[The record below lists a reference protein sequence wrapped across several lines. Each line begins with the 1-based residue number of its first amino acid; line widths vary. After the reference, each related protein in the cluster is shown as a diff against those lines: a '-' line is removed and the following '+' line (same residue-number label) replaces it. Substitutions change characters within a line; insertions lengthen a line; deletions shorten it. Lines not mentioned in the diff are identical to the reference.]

1 MINVTTKYNVE
12 ESMWLTHFPASSPS
26 LRSQVG
32 TQGQNC
38 GGRLITGWCSGSFS
52 ASLLLQLRPIRW
64 GMVLL
69 SQRTGSC
76 HIITEC
82 PQSLTDR
89 EGHSRSNWGSSS
101 VAVSSSLILCH
112 INSENKPSH
121 TARASLSICWRN
133 ETCHRLN
140 LLYFLVLLL
149 QVGFLRV
156 NYNRAS
162 PYFKS
167 QTS

>member
-12 ESMWLTHFPASSPS
+12 ERVWLTHFPASSPS

-52 ASLLLQLRPIRW
+52 ASLLLQLRLIRW

-69 SQRTGSC
+69 SQRAGPC
-76 HIITEC
+76 HINAEC
-82 PQSLTDR
+82 PQSLIDTDTVALI
-89 EGHSRSNWGSSS
+89 EAVLQLRSPLPWFCVTLTVRTN
-101 VAVSSSLILCH
+101 H
-112 INSENKPSH
+112 HPPN
-121 TARASLSICWRN
+121 LSMCWRN
-133 ETCHRLN
+133 EICHQLN
-140 LLYFLVLLL
+140 LLCFLVLLL

-162 PYFKS
+162 PCFKS
-167 QTS
+167 QTF